1 MDNNDRKSFEKERY
15 LLNDLLVQYSNKT
28 TKRFFSLDTQAYEG
42 GALDKK
48 TKEMLGMV
56 ASLVLR
62 CDDCIKYH
70 LIQCH
75 NLGVSDKEIEE
86 VVAIGLIVGGSITIP
101 HIRRA
106 VSFWDGLGEDK

>member
-1 MDNNDRKSFEKERY
+1 MNEQGREQFERERQF
-15 LLNDLLVQYSNKT
+15 LNDLVMKYSSKT
-28 TKRFFSLDTQAYEG
+28 TKRFFSLDTQAYES

-56 ASLVLR
+56 ASLVLH

-86 VVAIGLIVGGSITIP
+86 VIAIGLVVGGSITIP
-101 HIRRA
+101 HIR
-106 VSFWDGLGEDK
+106 